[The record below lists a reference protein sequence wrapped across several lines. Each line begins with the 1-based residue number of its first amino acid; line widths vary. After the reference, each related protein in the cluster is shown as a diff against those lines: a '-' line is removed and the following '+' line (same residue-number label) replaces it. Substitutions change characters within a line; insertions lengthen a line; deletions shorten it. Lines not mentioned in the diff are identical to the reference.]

1 MASATANKT
10 SQSQMKRLVHVPCPL
25 CDSADGFSRV
35 YADNPSAIV
44 RCRRCDLV
52 FFNPQPS
59 QEYLAEFYSSQSGY
73 MTSIEENLRSFQRDS
88 GSWKATAD
96 FILGKVYGHL
106 SEAKGQRILDVGCAY
121 GFFLLFA
128 RERGLDAY
136 GVEVSSETSRYAR
149 DHGVKVRTSTLL
161 EARFDDALFD
171 IVTLNN
177 VLEHTLDPVAELK
190 EVFRILKNQS
200 IVFVAVPN
208 FGSLV
213 AKVDNFYWHMKSW
226 PNHLFYF
233 TEPTLTA
240 ILRKAGFSIVEVF
253 THKGESNYADDLRV
267 IRDRLLISDEEELR
281 EIIKLMWKLGMGQ
294 ELVIL
299 AKKDKGPTLTYAPK
313 ADAAT
318 AENDASAMT
327 HTDSGSEESADRS
340 TRTSIENPAAPD
352 PNTILF
358 IATSIPP
365 VVSTVFSRASQDFPA
380 ARFTIVAPSSYRY
393 LFQTTVQF
401 IPNEEIKIRPWR
413 FTRRL
418 HRAKF
423 DLTIV
428 TLDGLPFF
436 RRVKMWAFL
445 TQRNVWIYDAK
456 GDRTP
461 VRVSSADSWSR
472 LWKEILPTRNR
483 RTETILDGA
492 KWTSQTQSPTPTVL
506 DKRYAEKIAKEQQHY
521 TILHAASETLTEPAN
536 PALAYLLD
544 RFQQKVRDQIGVDV
558 WEYVVRE
565 VNRRPDCAILSL
577 GSGPCGTEINL
588 AKRFSGSYS
597 FDCTDINPELLV
609 KGKEKALSLGLPFRF
624 IAQDVNVVVLPER
637 SYDIVFAHAAV
648 HHFMALEHIF
658 GQVKRA
664 LKAGGQFIL
673 YEVIPRNGML
683 MWPETNEVVQ
693 RLWKL
698 LPDRLKYEHPGNPPE
713 LQLER
718 PDRDASVDGFECIRS
733 QEIYPLLKKMF
744 RTRIEVPGFA
754 FARRFV
760 DNDFGPNYDL
770 SRPED
775 RALIDLILES
785 DQLYLK
791 QGLLKPESIF
801 MVVE

>member
-1 MASATANKT
+1 MGSSAANEV
-10 SQSQMKRLVHVPCPL
+10 SQVQMKRLVRVPCPF
-25 CDSADGFSRV
+25 CNSNDGFSRV

-44 RCRRCDLV
+44 RCRHCDLV

-73 MTSIEENLRSFQRDS
+73 MTSIEENLRSFQRNS

-96 FILGKVYGHL
+96 FILGKVYEHL
-106 SEAKGQRILDVGCAY
+106 SEGKGQRILDVGCAY

-128 RERGLDAY
+128 KERGLDAY

-149 DHGVKVRTSTLL
+149 DHGAKVRTGTLL
-161 EARFDDALFD
+161 EARFDSTLFD

-177 VLEHTLDPVAELK
+177 VLEHTLDPVAELR
-190 EVFRILKNQS
+190 EVFRILKNQG
-200 IVFVAVPN
+200 IVFLAVPN

-233 TEPTLTA
+233 TESTLKA

-253 THKGESNYADDLRV
+253 THQGESNYADDLRV

-281 EIIKLMWKLGMGQ
+281 EIINLTWKLGRGQ

-299 AKKDKGPTLTYAPK
+299 AKKDEGPTLTYAPK
-313 ADAAT
+313 ADAAS

-327 HTDSGSEESADRS
+327 RTVSGPEESVDGS
-340 TRTSIENPAAPD
+340 TRTSIENPGARD

-365 VVSTVFSRASQDFPA
+365 VVSTVFSRAFQDFPA
-380 ARFTIVAPSSYRY
+380 AQFTIVAPSNYRH

-418 HRAKF
+418 RREKF
-423 DLTIV
+423 DLTLV

-461 VRVSSADSWSR
+461 VRVSSAGSWSR
-472 LWKEILPTRNR
+472 LWKEILLTRNHR
-483 RTETILDGA
+483 AEALLDGA
-492 KWTSQTQSPTPTVL
+492 KLTFETPSATPPGL
-506 DKRYAEKIAKEQQHY
+506 DERYAEKITKEQQHY
-521 TILHAASETLTEPAN
+521 TVLHSDSETLTEPAN

-544 RFQQKVRDQIGVDV
+544 RFQQNVRDQIGVDV

-577 GSGPCGTEINL
+577 GSGPCGAEISL
-588 AKRFSGSYS
+588 AKRFRGRYS
-597 FDCTDINPELLV
+597 FDCTDINPQLLV
-609 KGKEKALSLGLPFRF
+609 KGKEKALSLGLSFRF
-624 IAQDVNVVVLPER
+624 VAQDVNVVVLPER

-658 GQVKRA
+658 GQIKRA
-664 LKAGGQFIL
+664 LKPGGQFIL

-693 RLWKL
+693 GLWKL
-698 LPDRLKYEHPGNPPE
+698 LPDRFKYEHPWMPPE
-713 LQLER
+713 FRAER

-733 QEIYPLLKKMF
+733 QEIYPLAKKMF
-744 RTRIEVPGFA
+744 RTRIEVPGFV

-775 RALIDLILES
+775 RAVIDLIIEM
-785 DQLYLK
+785 DRLYLK

-801 MVVE
+801 MVLE